1 MAPCVAACS
10 TSASAPSACRP
21 AGRRYWG
28 VGFNPFRAQ
37 KRRSSDYVFLAAALG
52 VTLLL
57 LLWALNP

>member
-1 MAPCVAACS
+1 M
-10 TSASAPSACRP
+10 
-21 AGRRYWG
+21 
-28 VGFNPFRAQ
+28 GFNPFRSQ